1 MNSNYFISVS
11 VFLNFIYQ
19 NGNIQKR
26 ELEGSFLKR
35 IVDLLLYSRNFMF
48 FEYLLIIKA
57 VLQIIDAIA
66 SLEHR
71 VK

>member
-1 MNSNYFISVS
+1 MNSNYFISVI